1 MRVIQIKFE
10 NIIDIIDYIYNTDDK
25 KKRNDNTVCMTS
37 IE

>member
-25 KKRNDNTVCMTS
+25 KKEMTTPFV
-37 IE
+37 